1 MDSSTIDHGSGWIH
15 GARHTGGS
23 AGRPVRGPGAAMAA
37 AALALLAALL
47 LAPGGGR
54 AADEC
59 GALSSG
65 AASCM
70 NQAFAS
76 GISYSVASGA
86 GALGLTVGGGAATT
100 ITASGASHGVSL
112 SMGVT
117 TTGNMALTVGSAGA
131 VEIVEDSTASHG
143 IHLRQDGSGT
153 ATADIRSGVTIGT
166 ASAPM
171 GTDGVRFD
179 LFRNTAN
186 KGGDTAS
193 LTSGAEIHAAGRG
206 LVLFRAWDA
215 QTNAATTLTNTGAVS
230 AGVGNAASTA
240 LGNTRPHGI
249 LLNIAPPTDAG
260 FNGDATLTNSGPVTV
275 SGGYDGIRMNYN
287 AHGDAV
293 VDNQAGGDVTATAAG
308 GRGIVL
314 LHSTGDGAATIRNAA
329 TINAAGDSA
338 ENNGAAQGAIVLRR
352 NGGTIAGVAL
362 LDNRGDVTATAA
374 SAIYVYSL
382 HGVIRVTNRGDLSGE
397 GSLGRGIRAWTEGN
411 GGVTV
416 TSTGGEIASASAQ
429 GIHVRSD
436 GAGAVR
442 ISSASD
448 ISARTGV
455 LAEVTRA
462 SAMGETRAAEDQ
474 PLIGVTWTGTFARDA
489 AKTAADDRG
498 RFAAATAA
506 DMLSFDQE
514 SAAGKALEGSLR
526 YGGAAGI
533 EAHALSWRDV
543 VTAVAKGDDPG
554 TIADATAQM
563 NLLSTTHADSRRAAI
578 LARFRAALRNADL
591 AVAAAVLTDVDST
604 ATSVSDLS
612 DAEIVDYL
620 DDDDAATR
628 ALLRNV
634 LAQGLSDKEKAVL
647 RAVATNTG
655 LDTALDDADAGFD
668 NAYKTAV
675 RALLD
680 RYNVGNI
687 RVYMNEGSI
696 DSRGDGIRAYYATP
710 HDMNGAIDVTVAEG
724 VRVTG
729 GKAGVYAANGG
740 SIEVTVAAGA
750 SVTGGTAGIYAANA
764 GVGGIHVSVDEGA
777 EVTGGEAG
785 IYVANA
791 GLGDLAMDSEWRTS
805 LALEEDADVT
815 GLRQQFVTV
824 HGTVTGGTDAAVHLA
839 GGGMLHVGPTGK
851 VHAGSSGNGV
861 LVNASGGGGGVHIHI
876 QGEVRGAE
884 GGDAAVRLTGGGSV
898 RVAETGKVL
907 ANGADRAIRTDDPPG
922 DDTPMAK
929 VTLVVGVTPEV
940 EDKVSREDVQSL
952 LDRVQGSIG
961 AGSAADG
968 APGNVVV
975 ALGDDSGGTIENAID
990 PTNGRIALDPCDF
1003 PSPPGQVRGDDD
1015 ECAPSPMPAPEG
1027 GVPGDEDACPA
1038 GQVRGDDGEC
1048 APSPMPAPEGG
1059 VPGDEDACPAGQVRG
1074 DDGEC
1079 APSPMPAPEGGAP
1092 GDEDACPAGQVRGD
1106 DGECAP
1112 SPMPGTEGGVP
1123 GDEDAC
1129 PAGQVR
1135 GDDGECAPSPMPAPE
1150 GGVPGDEDAC
1160 PAGQV
1165 RGDDGMCRT
1174 PAPGPR
1180 LAFDCRDAAGTGIC
1194 RHNVGADDIRVDVTE
1209 GSIDVPHWGV
1219 RASYATSND
1228 GNGVIEI
1235 SVAEGVEVTGGLA
1248 GIYVEGAGL
1257 GDLARDS
1264 VWARRLN
1271 LDNDADVTGLRQQF
1285 VTVHGTVRGG
1295 TDAAIH
1301 LVGGGMLHVGPTG
1314 KVLAGASGN
1323 GVRVN
1328 DPGVAHV
1335 LVQGEVQGAEGG
1347 DAAVRLTGGGSV
1359 RVSET
1364 GKVLANGAAAAI
1376 RADDPDGDGAQAA
1389 AKVILV
1395 VDRPEDVQ
1403 SLPERVKGPIT
1414 IEKDDGSRGQPVI
1427 AVGGAGRD
1435 LELDNVLNEDG
1446 ALRSDLANLLEER
1459 MVFGF
1464 DCDAARDDRC
1474 RLYEA
1479 LPSVLLSMNGLP
1491 TYEERMSAA
1500 RDAGGAWA
1508 RVEVADGKWK
1518 ADESTRPNVA
1528 YDHRRHGLR
1537 MGTDFAVGA
1546 AGRFGVSLH
1555 GLRGSAE
1562 MAQVGEVELSGY
1574 GLGVHATTAFADG
1587 FHVDAQAAVTWYE
1600 ADLESAHAAQGAL
1613 KKGVDGRGHALG
1625 MEVGRRTAL
1634 RDGVS
1639 VTPRA
1644 GLAWSK
1650 AGLNDFAEDGDRGA
1664 ARVSVK
1670 DARSLKGRVG
1680 VGAEKALGDA
1690 MDGARLFGSLDMEQ
1704 EFREETEARV
1714 SGMSPGS
1721 SVTPLKA
1728 KAEGVAFRLAVGGA
1742 RVWGEGRYSLHGSVG
1757 YTASGSDN
1765 HDLGGGLSFSMRF

>member
-1 MDSSTIDHGSGWIH
+1 MDSSTLDHGSGGIH

-37 AALALLAALL
+37 AALVLLAALL
-47 LAPGGGR
+47 LAPGGAR

-65 AASCM
+65 AASCT
-70 NQAFAS
+70 NQAFGS
-76 GISYSVASGA
+76 GISYTVASGA
-86 GALGLTVGGGAATT
+86 GNLGLTVGGGAATE
-100 ITASGASHGVSL
+100 ITASGASHGVAL

-179 LFRNTAN
+179 LFRNTTN
-186 KGGDTAS
+186 KGGDRAS
-193 LTSGAEIHAAGRG
+193 LMSGAEIHAAGRG

-240 LGNTRPHGI
+240 LGNLRPHGI

-275 SGGYDGIRMNYN
+275 SGGYDGIRMVYN
-287 AHGDAV
+287 THGDAV
-293 VDNQAGGDVTATAAG
+293 VDNRTGGDVTATAAG
-308 GRGIVL
+308 GRGIAL

-338 ENNGAAQGAIVLRR
+338 DNNGTWQGAIALRR

-362 LDNRGDVTATAA
+362 IENRGDVTATAA

-382 HGVIRVTNRGDLSGE
+382 HGVIRVINRGDLSGA
-397 GSLGRGIRAWTEGN
+397 GSLGRGIHAWTEGN
-411 GGVTV
+411 GAVTV

-436 GAGAVR
+436 GAGAVE

-506 DMLSFDQE
+506 DVLSFDQE
-514 SAAGKALEGSLR
+514 SAAGKALDGSLR

-554 TIADATAQM
+554 TIADDTAQM

-604 ATSVSDLS
+604 ATSVDDL
-612 DAEIVDYL
+612 DDTEIVAYL
-620 DDDDAATR
+620 STNDADTR
-628 ALLRNV
+628 SLLRNV

-710 HDMNGAIDVTVAEG
+710 HASNGTIWVTVAEG
-724 VRVTG
+724 ATVTG
-729 GKAGVYAANGG
+729 AK
-740 SIEVTVAAGA
+740 
-750 SVTGGTAGIYAANA
+750 AGIYAANA
-764 GVGGIHVSVDEGA
+764 GVGGINISVDEGA
-777 EVTGGEAG
+777 KVTGGEAG
-785 IYVANA
+785 IYVEGA
-791 GLGDLAMDSEWRTS
+791 GLGDLMVSPWRTV
-805 LALEEDADVT
+805 LELEEDADVT
-815 GLRQQFVTV
+815 GLRQQLVSV
-824 HGTVTGGTDAAVHLA
+824 YGTVTGGTDAAVHLA
-839 GGGMLHVGPTGK
+839 GGGMLLVGLDGK
-851 VHAGSSGNGV
+851 VHAGRSGNGV
-861 LVNASGGGGGVHIHI
+861 LVNDPGVAHVHI
-876 QGEVRGAE
+876 QGEVKGAE

-898 RVAETGKVL
+898 RVSATGRVL

-929 VTLVVGVTPEV
+929 VTLVVSTTPEV

-961 AGSAADG
+961 AGPAADG

-975 ALGDDSGGTIENAID
+975 SLGDDSGGTIENAIN
-990 PTNGRIALDPCDF
+990 PANGMIALDPCDF

-1015 ECAPSPMPAPEG
+1015 ECAPPPTDPEGGTRPDEG
-1027 GVPGDEDACPA
+1027 GVPPDEGGIPPD
-1038 GQVRGDDGEC
+1038 
-1048 APSPMPAPEGG
+1048 EGG
-1059 VPGDEDACPAGQVRG
+1059 VPPD
-1074 DDGEC
+1074 
-1079 APSPMPAPEGGAP
+1079 EGGIP
-1092 GDEDACPAGQVRGD
+1092 PE
-1106 DGECAP
+1106 
-1112 SPMPGTEGGVP
+1112 EGGVRP
-1123 GDEDAC
+1123 E
-1129 PAGQVR
+1129 
-1135 GDDGECAPSPMPAPE
+1135 E
-1150 GGVPGDEDAC
+1150 GGVRGDEDAC

-1174 PAPGPR
+1174 PAPGSR
-1180 LAFDCRDAAGTGIC
+1180 LVFDCRDAAGTGIC
-1194 RHNVGADDIRVDVTE
+1194 RHNAGADDIRIDVTE
-1209 GSIDVPHWGV
+1209 GPINVPHWGV
-1219 RASYATSND
+1219 RASFATSND
-1228 GNGVIEI
+1228 DNGVIEI
-1235 SVAEGVEVTGGLA
+1235 SVAEGVEVAGGVA
-1248 GIYVEGAGL
+1248 GVYAANAGVGSL
-1257 GDLARDS
+1257 KSG
-1264 VWARRLN
+1264 WASLLN
-1271 LDNDADVTGLRQQF
+1271 LDEDEDADVTGLRQHY
-1285 VTVHGTVRGG
+1285 VTVHGTVTGG

-1314 KVLAGASGN
+1314 KVLAGSSGVA
-1323 GVRVN
+1323 VRVN

-1335 LVQGEVQGAEGG
+1335 LIEGEVKGAEGE
-1347 DAAVRLTGGGSV
+1347 DAAAVHLTGGGSV

-1376 RADDPDGDGAQAA
+1376 RADDPDGDGAKAA

-1414 IEKDDGSRGQPVI
+1414 IENDDGSRGQPVI
-1427 AVGGAGRD
+1427 AVGGADRP

-1464 DCDAARDDRC
+1464 DCDAARDHRC

-1479 LPSVLLSMNGLP
+1479 LPSILLSMNGLP

-1644 GLAWSK
+1644 GFTWSK
-1650 AGLNDFAEDGDRGA
+1650 ADLNDFAEDGDRGA
-1664 ARVSVK
+1664 ARVSVE

-1765 HDLGGGLSFSMRF
+1765 RDLGGGLSFSMRF